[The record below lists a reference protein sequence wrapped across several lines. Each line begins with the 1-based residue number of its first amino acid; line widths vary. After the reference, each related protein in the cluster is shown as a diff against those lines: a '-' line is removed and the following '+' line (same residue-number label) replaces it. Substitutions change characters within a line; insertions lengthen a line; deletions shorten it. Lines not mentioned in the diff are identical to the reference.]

1 MPLPQPLPPAKSAAA
16 AATAA
21 PPAPPPAVAVSPVV
35 PQAARFIAAD
45 PTAGRVPLGLDGKL
59 PMLVLVDGEQGPEK
73 VEKPAQNAPPWLL
86 ILALG
91 FSITAS
97 VALLFVDT
105 STGRIERQSKGE
117 AREALQRFYV
127 GDEGKQAAFQL
138 QVRLIIQA
146 NQRGDREEER
156 QYCREL
162 LNMLHSESNN
172 KNTGLTGRRDDADP
186 PMGLPNDRHLI
197 SLINV
202 LLNN

>member
-1 MPLPQPLPPAKSAAA
+1 V
-16 AATAA
+16 T
-21 PPAPPPAVAVSPVV
+21 VS
-35 PQAARFIAAD
+35 QAARFIAAD
-45 PTAGRVPLGLDGKL
+45 PTAGRVPLGADGKL

-73 VEKPAQNAPPWLL
+73 VEKPVQSAPPWLL

-105 STGRIERQSKGE
+105 STGRIERQSKAE

-127 GDEGKQAAFQL
+127 GDEGKQAAFQHK
-138 QVRLIIQA
+138 VRLVIQA

-197 SLINV
+197 SLLNV